1 MIHTTKKYLTE
12 HKIVSSCKLMSTE
25 NLSLIRQVHLRL
37 LCEKFGNDIIL
48 EKFQLLFLNR
58 LELHLMS
65 NVIFSHE
72 HWARGTKNWSY
83 FK

>member
-1 MIHTTKKYLTE
+1 MHKLSLAIYKWLKMIYTTKKFLTE

-37 LCEKFGNDIIL
+37 LCEKFGNDMIL
-48 EKFQLLFLNR
+48 EKFQLLF
-58 LELHLMS
+58 
-65 NVIFSHE
+65 
-72 HWARGTKNWSY
+72 